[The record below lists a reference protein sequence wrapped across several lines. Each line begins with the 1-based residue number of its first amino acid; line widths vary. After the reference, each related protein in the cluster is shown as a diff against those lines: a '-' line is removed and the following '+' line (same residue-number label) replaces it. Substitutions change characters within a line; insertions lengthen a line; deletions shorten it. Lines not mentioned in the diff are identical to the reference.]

1 MIEPIAP
8 LALLVPIHTGSDPLL
23 LLRNPIALQVILVIL
38 AVGWLIEVL
47 RRVGQRKKLS
57 QKDSEPR

>member
-23 LLRNPIALQVILVIL
+23 LLRNPIALQVILVLL

-47 RRVGQRKKLS
+47 RRVGRARKAAAKHY
-57 QKDSEPR
+57 EPR